1 MWWTEPESTTD
12 HKHFTNKTE
21 MRFWVVHINMEC
33 QNTSQRTRPLNSSH
47 HHFWEYVWD
56 TSKHHL
62 WQCKFSSLNLT
73 MCLLAVWTKYVNL
86 SHHAFR
92 VWQKE
97 KKNCRNTVW
106 YLPLL
111 LPSTWTSLIEK
122 YKIQYGLTFSFTVGQ
137 RGHWLLG
144 FGGPTTILEFLGVTG
159 FQLQPSLCLRER
171 KQHVNLI

>member
-92 VWQKE
+92 VWQKKE
-97 KKNCRNTVW
+97 KTVETQCGIYLFYCPALEHRLLKNIKYSTV
-106 YLPLL
+106 LL
-111 LPSTWTSLIEK
+111 
-122 YKIQYGLTFSFTVGQ
+122 F
-137 RGHWLLG
+137 
-144 FGGPTTILEFLGVTG
+144 
-159 FQLQPSLCLRER
+159 PSLWDREAIGF
-171 KQHVNLI
+171 LALAAPPPFLSSWG